1 VLRSAENTAVDVPM
15 SSAKGSSVVG
25 MKVTF
30 ARPRNDAKM
39 SFYFGA
45 VMRKLVL
52 GGLVACVLVNGVNVV
67 DAAYI
72 IRLKNG
78 NEYTTG
84 RYWQE
89 GTQVLFDTYGGVFGV
104 DKAFILKIEKSDKTV
119 RFATLAD
126 RNAPELSQSSSDK
139 SDKESTESKP
149 LSQSKIQE
157 RDPDDGVVSEYKR
170 LKERSKE
177 VDAMLTSEI
186 RELLKEITAFKNKLS
201 RDNKL
206 FVEYGREFN
215 DTHEIG
221 AVVENALRSRTQ

>member
-1 VLRSAENTAVDVPM
+1 M
-15 SSAKGSSVVG
+15 SSAKGSWVVC

-45 VMRKLVL
+45 AMRKLVL
-52 GGLVACVLVNGVNVV
+52 GGLVAGVFVNGVNVV
-67 DAAYI
+67 DAAYV

-89 GTQVLFDTYGGVFGV
+89 GTQVLFDTYGGIFGV

-119 RFATLAD
+119 RFTPLSD
-126 RNAPELSQSSSDK
+126 RHVSELSQSSSDK
-139 SDKESTESKP
+139 SDKESAESKP
-149 LSQSKIQE
+149 LSQAKIHE
-157 RDPDDGVVSEYKR
+157 RDPDDRVVSEYKR
-170 LKERSKE
+170 LNEKSKE

-201 RDNKL
+201 RDSKL

-215 DTHEIG
+215 DSHEIG
-221 AVVENALRSRTQ
+221 ATVENALRSRAQ